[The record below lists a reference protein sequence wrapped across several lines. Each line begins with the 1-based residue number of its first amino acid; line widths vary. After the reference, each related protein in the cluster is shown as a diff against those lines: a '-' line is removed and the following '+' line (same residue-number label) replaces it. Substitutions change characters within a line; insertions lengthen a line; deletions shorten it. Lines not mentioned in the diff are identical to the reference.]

1 MPVVLRYFNG
11 RGVIE
16 VARYMLHIGGADW
29 EDFRYP
35 IDMQSKAKYEHAAA
49 DKVGFFI
56 SRMQTHFM
64 TQVHTTKMRERQAG
78 SLTGRNH
85 DFLVLTALGNIKTQV

>member
-1 MPVVLRYFNG
+1 MPLVLTYFNG

-49 DKVGFFI
+49 DKVGFVRKSSDGRIQGNLAATAEKKEIVVSSDETTI
-56 SRMQTHFM
+56 SLFCP
-64 TQVHTTKMRERQAG
+64 
-78 SLTGRNH
+78 
-85 DFLVLTALGNIKTQV
+85 F